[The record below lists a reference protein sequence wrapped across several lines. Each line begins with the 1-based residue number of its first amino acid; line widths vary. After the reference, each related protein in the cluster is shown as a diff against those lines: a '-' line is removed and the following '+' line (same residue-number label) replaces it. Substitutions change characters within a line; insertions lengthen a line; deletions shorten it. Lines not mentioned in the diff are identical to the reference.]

1 MLPREFS
8 VLLIDES
15 EVIGSRLNS
24 MFTGLSGY
32 RLVAHA
38 HTISEGHLLCK
49 QHQPDL
55 VLLDSWLPDG
65 TGMSMLR
72 ELRSKFPSLKIIIL
86 SNSGNQYYKEKC
98 LELGA
103 DRVMDK
109 SSELPELVEIFS
121 GLTGKSQD

>member
-8 VLLIDES
+8 VILIDES

-24 MFTGLSGY
+24 MFAGLSGY
-32 RLVAHA
+32 RLAAHA
-38 HTISEGHLLCK
+38 HTISEGYLLCK
-49 QHQPDL
+49 KFNPDV

-65 TGMSMLR
+65 TGMSMLK
-72 ELRSKFPSLKIIIL
+72 ELKEKFPSQKIIIL

-103 DRVMDK
+103 DWVMDK
-109 SSELPELVEIFS
+109 STELPELVEIFS
-121 GLTGKSQD
+121 NLTGKTER